1 MLHTKGQLRLTFF
14 RVGSCNLLLQVL
26 QRSGRRLKAQQAL
39 VDLGLA
45 AGGQPEEA
53 GAMSAQMTAV
63 FSDSTGRRSSPD
75 AAPGDAQRRIPGA

>member
-53 GAMSAQMTAV
+53 GVLWPNSNL
-63 FSDSTGRRSSPD
+63 
-75 AAPGDAQRRIPGA
+75 